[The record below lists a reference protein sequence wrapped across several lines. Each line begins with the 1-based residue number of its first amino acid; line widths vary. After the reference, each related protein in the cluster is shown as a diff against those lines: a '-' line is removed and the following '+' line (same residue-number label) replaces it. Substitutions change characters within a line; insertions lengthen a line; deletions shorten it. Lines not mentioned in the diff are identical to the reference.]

1 MHCET
6 LLRHLYRR
14 SEFEKLGEGLRLTTQ
29 QNGKNITGGSHSE
42 LGGSNPPPTP
52 SVIPTLFLCGG
63 CRKSWKISI
72 TTTSAVATK
81 HRRGHIMGPLDVSS
95 GVGRPAKADD
105 AILCVVV
112 LVFRRLRFAD
122 LGGL

>member
-1 MHCET
+1 MGKI
-6 LLRHLYRR
+6 LLGVRTVNWGV
-14 SEFEKLGEGLRLTTQ
+14 EP
-29 QNGKNITGGSHSE
+29 
-42 LGGSNPPPTP
+42 PPPTP

-63 CRKSWKISI
+63 CRKSWKICI

-112 LVFRRLRFAD
+112 LVFRGLRFAD
-122 LGGL
+122 LDGL